1 MPQDVTTIYGGN
13 KFFNK
18 NYRKNLKNL
27 KIFLMIIKYFKK

>member
-18 NYRKNLKNL
+18 NYRKNLKKFKNIL
-27 KIFLMIIKYFKK
+27 NDYKKYF